1 VFLIVSGQL
10 LETSLVASLLL
21 RENIMRIG
29 IINMFAKLH
38 RSKLLTLPLALALSL
53 FGLATEATAEEDTG
67 PFLVLIGAPKAGK
80 TSSGKYISQNYGVPT
95 INVMKVLQK
104 EITKASE
111 AKSPPGSKRP
121 GSRRSNAW
129 NERNK
134 SMKAA
139 LKKLENGE
147 LVGDDVLNA
156 SVLAR
161 LLQDDCRNGFVLDGY
176 PGSAEQAVYLDGLL
190 ASLGVDTLQVIV
202 LDIPDE
208 VSLERMAERGKARDK
223 DGFAEARLA
232 LYRSSI
238 GPILKYY
245 QGDDLHIV
253 DANTDRSELQ
263 AELDRILGQ

>member
-1 VFLIVSGQL
+1 
-10 LETSLVASLLL
+10 
-21 RENIMRIG
+21 
-29 IINMFAKLH
+29 MFAKIH
-38 RSKLLTLPLALALSL
+38 RSKLLTLLLVLSL
-53 FGLATEATAEEDTG
+53 SVFGLVNKATAKEGTG

-80 TSSGKYISQNYGVPT
+80 TSSGKYISKNYGVPT
-95 INVMKVLQK
+95 INVMKVLQD
-104 EITKASE
+104 EIDKASE
-111 AKSPPGSKRP
+111 AKSPPGSKKP

-147 LVGDDVLNA
+147 LVSDDVLNA

-161 LLQDDCRNGFVLDGY
+161 LLQDDCRDGFVLDGY

-190 ASLGVDTLQVIV
+190 STLGVDALKVIV

-208 VSLERMAERGKARDK
+208 VALERMAERGKARDK
-223 DGFAEARLA
+223 GGFAEARLA

-238 GPILKYY
+238 GPILEYY
-245 QGDDLHIV
+245 QGDGLYIV
-253 DANTDRSELQ
+253 DANKDKSEVR
-263 AELDRILGQ
+263 AEIDSILGQ

>member
-1 VFLIVSGQL
+1 MLATIHK
-10 LETSLVASLLL
+10 
-21 RENIMRIG
+21 I
-29 IINMFAKLH
+29 
-38 RSKLLTLPLALALSL
+38 KLLALPLILALSV
-53 FGLATEATAEEDTG
+53 FGMADEAIGEEGSG
-67 PFLVLIGAPKAGK
+67 PYLVLIGAPKAGK
-80 TSSGKYISQNYGVPT
+80 TSSGKYISGKYGVPT

-111 AKSPPGSKRP
+111 AKSPPGSKKP

-161 LLQDDCRNGFVLDGY
+161 LLQDDCRDGFILDGY

-190 ASLGVDTLQVIV
+190 ATLGVDKLQVIV

-223 DGFAEARLA
+223 GGFAEARLA

-238 GPILKYY
+238 GPILEYY

-253 DANTDRSELQ
+253 DANKDKSEVQ
-263 AELDRILGQ
+263 AEIDRILGR